1 MLFAHFPCFSYN
13 LYYSYFLFHQPCNI
27 MVTNERK
34 ESEIM
39 FEHYGDLLTVEDFC
53 EMLSIGKNGA
63 YQLLASGKV
72 KAFRYNRVWKIPKQ
86 AVVEYVLTQSKLA

>member
-1 MLFAHFPCFSYN
+1 
-13 LYYSYFLFHQPCNI
+13 
-27 MVTNERK
+27 
-34 ESEIM
+34 M
-39 FEHYGDLLTVEDFC
+39 FERYGDLLTVEDFC